1 MIETARTNARQI
13 AEELFTLQ
21 SQMAARQ
28 LEQTRLVEKY
38 VIESLETS
46 RKNYEQAMNATNELS
61 RRMMDLLFPVESA
74 KA

>member
-1 MIETARTNARQI
+1 MIETARSNARQI
-13 AEELFTLQ
+13 AEDLFALQ
-21 SQMAARQ
+21 SQLATRQ
-28 LEQTRLVEKY
+28 LEQTRLVERY

-61 RRMMDLLFPVESA
+61 RRMMDLLFPAESA